1 MNQNI
6 WNVLNTTAYHFGRYW
21 PKCVTWMA
29 ATPFPRIFRWFCL
42 ISAEHRKLIQS
53 CKHKKL
59 LKSVQPKRARA
70 WKVTLIKSWA
80 SSQSALWVFVFELLR
95 ISQGTKLGHFSGCGC
110 GSVVERSLPI
120 PDVRGSISVIIK
132 IYIVRLLSTVLTRKK
147 RPGMAHFRTKNG
159 RFLASFSVVL
169 IMLTLYW

>member
-21 PKCVTWMA
+21 PKCVTWKA

-110 GSVVERSLPI
+110 GFRFQTSAVRFQSL
-120 PDVRGSISVIIK
+120 SK
-132 IYIVRLLSTVLTRKK
+132 
-147 RPGMAHFRTKNG
+147 F
-159 RFLASFSVVL
+159 
-169 IMLTLYW
+169 TLYAYCQLYWQEKRGQEWPILEQKMGDS